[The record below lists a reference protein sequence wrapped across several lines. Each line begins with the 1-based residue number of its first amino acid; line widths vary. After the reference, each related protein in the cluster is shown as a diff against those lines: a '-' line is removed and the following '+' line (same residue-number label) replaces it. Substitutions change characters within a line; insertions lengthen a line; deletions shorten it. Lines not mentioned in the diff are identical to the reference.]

1 MTWTTAWHAMRS
13 PSTIVA
19 GVLLVRATLVMP
31 TLLDTCGRACMCST
45 VEPVLS
51 HQVAACMSSGKQS
64 RQILNLTMQCT
75 PCGPY
80 PVADIAFKRAK

>member
-31 TLLDTCGRACMCST
+31 TLLDTCGHACMCST

-51 HQVAACMSSGKQS
+51 HWVSECMFFGKQS
-64 RQILNLTMQCT
+64 RQILKFDNAMHTLWPT
-75 PCGPY
+75 PCG
-80 PVADIAFKRAK
+80 